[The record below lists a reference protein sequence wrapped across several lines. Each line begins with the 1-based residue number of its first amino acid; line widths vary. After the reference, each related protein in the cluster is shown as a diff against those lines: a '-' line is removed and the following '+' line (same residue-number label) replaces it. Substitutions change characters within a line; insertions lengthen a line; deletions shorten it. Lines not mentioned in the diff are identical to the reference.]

1 MKKQRNDGEKQKQ
14 VNQTCTYM
22 ENQETACPQQQKNK
36 EDCYE
41 HGRPPEAEC
50 LPLTI
55 TGWRGKAPYCA
66 KLARSDDLLYSP
78 VWTTVTRDGSKG
90 FREEVL

>member
-1 MKKQRNDGEKQKQ
+1 MVPGNVMGSHVSAAPRPGLTSVLSGAPASSKQMKKQGNDGEKQKQ

-41 HGRPPEAEC
+41 HGR
-50 LPLTI
+50 LPRLN
-55 TGWRGKAPYCA
+55 A
-66 KLARSDDLLYSP
+66 
-78 VWTTVTRDGSKG
+78 
-90 FREEVL
+90 FH

>member
-1 MKKQRNDGEKQKQ
+1 MKKQGNDGEEQKQ

-41 HGRPPEAEC
+41 HGR
-50 LPLTI
+50 LPRLN
-55 TGWRGKAPYCA
+55 A
-66 KLARSDDLLYSP
+66 
-78 VWTTVTRDGSKG
+78 
-90 FREEVL
+90 FH